1 MPREMAV
8 GLDGIY
14 IYRYA
19 SSSRRRRVGLRRRR
33 RAAAGTLLRL
43 RRRVPRRHLHVMR
56 HLLPLTDLRR
66 AGRGGGAVGKWTAIR
81 RGTRREKMVRDGG
94 SEARRGRGYKS
105 YREGAG
111 IICMSTLSAM
121 ERMRTY

>member
-43 RRRVPRRHLHVMR
+43 RRRVPRR